1 MRLGFCKLILKLQ
14 RLMAGDDGQDMI
26 EYALIAGLI
35 ATACVASTNAFA
47 RLLLSTYTSIATTFD
62 GYV

>member
-1 MRLGFCKLILKLQ
+1 
-14 RLMAGDDGQDMI
+14 MALEDGQDLI

-47 RLLLSTYTSIATTFD
+47 RLLLTTYNSITTTFD
-62 GYV
+62 TYV

>member
-1 MRLGFCKLILKLQ
+1 MRLRFWNLFLKLQ
-14 RLMAGDDGQDMI
+14 YMATAEDGQDLV
-26 EYALIAGLI
+26 EYVLIAGLI

-47 RLLLSTYTSIATTFD
+47 RLLLTTYTSIATTFD